1 MDIVLEPPDVN
12 RSVLAFTVAGP
23 KRISYGLGAL
33 KGVGAAAV
41 DAIVTERE
49 ARGPFTSL
57 IDLCRRVDLTK
68 INRRVLEALARSG
81 ALDALG
87 ANRATLM
94 QGIPSALQAA
104 ERAVHAQAAGQAA
117 LFGGDERGD
126 TLDHVLTPVR
136 EWSKRERLDGERE
149 SLGLYLT
156 GHPFDDFA
164 EHCKHFTNGAIAKVL
179 GSLPSSA
186 LPYHVRKEAILAGV
200 VVDVRRR
207 GNRVS
212 IVLDDDTERVE
223 VTMFEEVFAQA
234 KHVIAKHAVLI
245 AEGQLRYDDFI
256 NGWRLTA
263 KRVRSADEAI
273 EEYARRL
280 TIRWPSA
287 GAGPELVRELQ
298 RVLKPFTRGR
308 CEVSIEYRAQRRRG
322 VADARRGMVRAAQAR
337 AARSADAAARRRLL
351 SHPLSEA
358 LRLTSASRARGIVR
372 DAAST
377 SL

>member
-1 MDIVLEPPDVN
+1 
-12 RSVLAFTVAGP
+12 
-23 KRISYGLGAL
+23 
-33 KGVGAAAV
+33 
-41 DAIVTERE
+41 
-49 ARGPFTSL
+49 
-57 IDLCRRVDLTK
+57 
-68 INRRVLEALARSG
+68 
-81 ALDALG
+81 
-87 ANRATLM
+87 M
-94 QGIPSALQAA
+94 QGIPNALQAA
-104 ERAVHAQAAGQAA
+104 ERAVHAQAAGQTA

-256 NGWRLTA
+256 NGWRAHGKTSTVGRRSDR
-263 KRVRSADEAI
+263 RVRTPAHDPLAE
-273 EEYARRL
+273 
-280 TIRWPSA
+280 
-287 GAGPELVRELQ
+287 
-298 RVLKPFTRGR
+298 RGR
-308 CEVSIEYRAQRRRG
+308 GTGARARAAARLEAVHARPLRGLDRVSAERRRG

-351 SHPLSEA
+351 SHPLPEA
-358 LRLTSASRARGIVR
+358 LRLKA
-372 DAAST
+372 
-377 SL
+377 